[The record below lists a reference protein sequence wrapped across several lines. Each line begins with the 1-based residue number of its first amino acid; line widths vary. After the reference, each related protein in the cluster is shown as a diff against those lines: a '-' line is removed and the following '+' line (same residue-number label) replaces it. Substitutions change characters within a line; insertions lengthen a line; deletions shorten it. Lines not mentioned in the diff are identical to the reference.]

1 MIIGSI
7 DPGIENFA
15 LCLVGVDEKSLT
27 KNSTLNDVYK
37 ATSTILIDVISLKNK
52 ETKNEVK
59 LKKSKTNLDY
69 SIFVNL
75 TTILDKYRDYW
86 DKCSIIIIE
95 TQMSFGDKVNVKALK
110 VAQHCYSYFTILYA
124 NFKTVLNYPAYH
136 KYHVLECPKGMT
148 KPQRKKWAVEKA
160 QEIWVGNDDFSTLQI
175 VSKYR
180 KKDDLCDSFIQAI
193 SFIFLKFCKKRTFN

>member
-15 LCLVGVDEKSLT
+15 FCIVGVDEKSL
-27 KNSTLNDVYK
+27 STSSSLKDVYK
-37 ATSTILIDVISLKNK
+37 ASSSILIEVISLKDKSKDKNK
-52 ETKNEVK
+52 KE
-59 LKKSKTNLDY
+59 KKSKTNLDY

-75 TTILDKYRDYW
+75 TTILDKYREYW

-110 VAQHCYSYFTILYA
+110 VAQHCYSYFSIFYA

-136 KYHVLECPKGMT
+136 KYHALECPKGMT

-160 QEIWVGNDDFSTLQI
+160 QEIWIGNNDFSTLQL

-180 KKDDLCDSFIQAI
+180 KKDDLCDSFIQAV
-193 SFIFLKFCKKRTFN
+193 SFIFLKFCKKRNFN